1 MGKKLDVLLR
11 RSFKT
16 SKFKATVAM
25 AVSRLAVLRNQRHAR
40 CSIARS
46 DVVEFLKNNSHERA
60 LLRVE
65 QVIKEQNML
74 DVFVLVEGYCHL
86 LVERV
91 HLFEQQKVCPE
102 ELKEAVST
110 LIYVA
115 SRCGEFPELQQIRSI
130 FASHFGRDFAARAVE
145 LRNNCGVNPK
155 IIQKLS
161 TRMPSLESKMKVLK
175 EIASE
180 NNIDLPIEETAV
192 EEYKE
197 ESYEK
202 TRVLGPPAQLEGSH
216 QEENLEAP
224 SNPGLGPRRK
234 YRDVADA
241 AQAAFESAAYAAAA
255 ARAAVELSRPG
266 PFDPS
271 GPTRTEHQT
280 FEMIDETKESENIL
294 NTNEN
299 AAAADDKGSV
309 SCRGFDSS
317 DENAKR
323 DGEVKVREIVF
334 DDESDE
340 GHEGFNRAD
349 SGDPWPALRQ
359 HERRPP
365 AGGGAPS
372 FRYFLDVA
380 ESDNDEE
387 GPWRHDGRQRTVGN
401 TGGRQGGLGD
411 RRGGMRPIEGGD
423 ASRWESGFRVDIL
436 EFNSGVDGSDFVDWW
451 ASVEAVLKFKGVPDD
466 RRVALVATGFRGR
479 AATWWMQLT
488 SMRHRQ
494 GRSEIT
500 SLVKFR
506 KLVERAK

>member
-1 MGKKLDVLLR
+1 MGKKLDALLR

-60 LLRVE
+60 LIRDMKFGLKVCTLLLLIVILE
-65 QVIKEQNML
+65 LKVVHVDQVIKEQNML

-86 LVERV
+86 LIERV

-115 SRCGEFPELQQIRSI
+115 SRSGEFPELQQIRSI
-130 FASHFGRDFAARAVE
+130 FTSHFGREFAARAVE

-180 NNIDLPIEETAV
+180 NNIDLAIEETA
-192 EEYKE
+192 EYM
-197 ESYEK
+197 ESSHEK
-202 TRVLGPPAQLEGSH
+202 THVLGPSAPFEFPH

-224 SNPGLGPRRK
+224 NNLELGPRRK

-266 PFDPS
+266 PSEPS
-271 GPTRTEHQT
+271 GPTKTELQNI
-280 FEMIDETKESENIL
+280 EIIDETKESENIL
-294 NTNEN
+294 HTNEN
-299 AAAADDKGSV
+299 AAAVDGGDGGFE
-309 SCRGFDSS
+309 RGD
-317 DENAKR
+317 
-323 DGEVKVREIVF
+323 VKSYNTQFCIEK
-334 DDESDE
+334 E
-340 GHEGFNRAD
+340 
-349 SGDPWPALRQ
+349 
-359 HERRPP
+359 ERREALSINRMPI
-365 AGGGAPS
+365 S
-372 FRYFLDVA
+372 V
-380 ESDNDEE
+380 
-387 GPWRHDGRQRTVGN
+387 RT
-401 TGGRQGGLGD
+401 
-411 RRGGMRPIEGGD
+411 RRAR
-423 ASRWESGFRVDIL
+423 
-436 EFNSGVDGSDFVDWW
+436 
-451 ASVEAVLKFKGVPDD
+451 
-466 RRVALVATGFRGR
+466 
-479 AATWWMQLT
+479 
-488 SMRHRQ
+488 
-494 GRSEIT
+494 
-500 SLVKFR
+500 
-506 KLVERAK
+506 